1 MEMPPGGLLLEPH
14 QVSAHLGHRAHGG
27 RGHGGLRRA
36 NGLGHVLALQ
46 QHVLRAVHELHLH
59 VQAVHAAGDFL
70 PILQQVLP
78 EEVQAHRAVHRA
90 GVQIHCAER
99 LGGSTGD
106 GGFARARGAVDGDGK
121 YFLHTSPPDQAM
133 LPLASSAMAWA
144 KMRVACIMRSM
155 SMYSSAMWQQSSWPG
170 NTTPKATVLGIM
182 RE

>member
-1 MEMPPGGLLLEPH
+1 MLF
-14 QVSAHLGHRAHGG
+14 AAFK
-27 RGHGGLRRA
+27 
-36 NGLGHVLALQ
+36 
-46 QHVLRAVHELHLH
+46 LHLH
-59 VQAVHAAGDFL
+59 VHTVHAAGDFV
-70 PILQQVLP
+70 PVLQQVLP

-90 GVQIHCAER
+90 GVQIHCAEG
-99 LGGSTGD
+99 LGGGAGD
-106 GGFARARGAVDGDGK
+106 GGFARARWAVDGDGK
-121 YFLHTSPPDQAM
+121 NFLHSSPPDQAM

>member
-1 MEMPPGGLLLEPH
+1 M
-14 QVSAHLGHRAHGG
+14 
-27 RGHGGLRRA
+27 
-36 NGLGHVLALQ
+36 
-46 QHVLRAVHELHLH
+46 LRAVHELHLH

-78 EEVQAHRAVHRA
+78 VEVQAHRAVHRA

-99 LGGSTGD
+99 LGGGTGD

-121 YFLHTSPPDQAM
+121 YFLHISPPDQAM